1 MGHRKGD
8 PRPDQVPQLEPEEL
22 ASLVMTAYN
31 RSCMPRCDMKDPD
44 AVAERYDQYIMACIR
59 DGARP
64 GVAGMASAFG
74 YSREN
79 LRRIKDGET
88 KSVPEASR
96 LTLKRA
102 WGMLEDLMEQY
113 ALTGKI
119 NPVSAIFLMKNNFQY
134 RDQTETVVVK
144 KDPYESGS
152 PEEIAQRY
160 LAGVAPALDAPQEIA
175 RENAPVVETVV
186 VDQTGKV
193 E

>member
-1 MGHRKGD
+1 M
-8 PRPDQVPQLEPEEL
+8 
-22 ASLVMTAYN
+22 
-31 RSCMPRCDMKDPD
+31 
-44 AVAERYDQYIMACIR
+44 
-59 DGARP
+59 
-64 GVAGMASAFG
+64 
-74 YSREN
+74 
-79 LRRIKDGET
+79 RRIKDGEV
-88 KSVPEASR
+88 KSIPEASR

-144 KDPYESGS
+144 RDPYESGS

-160 LAGVAPALDAPQEIA
+160 LAGVAPALDVPQEIA

-186 VDQTGKV
+186 VDRTGKV